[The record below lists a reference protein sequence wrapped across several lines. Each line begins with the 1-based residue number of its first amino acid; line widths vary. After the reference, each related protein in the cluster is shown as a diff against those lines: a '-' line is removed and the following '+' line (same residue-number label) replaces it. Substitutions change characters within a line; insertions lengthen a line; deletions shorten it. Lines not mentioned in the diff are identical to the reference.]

1 MMQLVV
7 PGLAVLTNPFVVTP
21 RASNKLHRFGQG
33 CQCNVGMGKR
43 ETSVC
48 GGKTGLKGWE
58 GLMMF
63 LIATS
68 KEGRRR
74 EGEKKGLAARNF
86 QSIFLPQAKQE
97 LGGEAWK
104 RSWEQYA
111 EKTQGLPLSAGEDP
125 TLLQSKCLAVDC
137 FRACMPSL
145 PGCVAKGEGV
155 QTHWGYIGPW
165 QTRGLQTANKDR

>member
-1 MMQLVV
+1 
-7 PGLAVLTNPFVVTP
+7 
-21 RASNKLHRFGQG
+21 
-33 CQCNVGMGKR
+33 
-43 ETSVC
+43 
-48 GGKTGLKGWE
+48 
-58 GLMMF
+58 MMF

-68 KEGRRR
+68 KGGRRR

-86 QSIFLPQAKQE
+86 QSVFLPQAKQE

-137 FRACMPSL
+137 FLACMPSL

-155 QTHWGYIGPW
+155 QAHRGYTGPW
-165 QTRGLQTANKDR
+165 QTRGLQTANKDRWVFIP